1 MTDTVMISLIGAG
14 ATVALAT
21 VNGIFAIIGNARG
34 ARNEQHL
41 VETKEAVMKVQT
53 QTDGL
58 QDKLMKA
65 VGETEHAKGVKEGES
80 AASGQTKCARHGGT
94 SRSGHTGTGHRMRSR
109 GRASA
114 SCAARVP
121 ILA

>member
-21 VNGIFAIIGNARG
+21 VNGVFAIIGNARG
-34 ARNEQHL
+34 SRNEQHL
-41 VETKEAVMKVQT
+41 VETKEAVLQVQK

-65 VGETEHAKGVKEGES
+65 VGETEHAKGVSEGVN
-80 AASGQTKCARHGGT
+80 AAMGQPVSPGT
-94 SRSGHTGTGHRMRSR
+94 QEQKK
-109 GRASA
+109 
-114 SCAARVP
+114 
-121 ILA
+121 